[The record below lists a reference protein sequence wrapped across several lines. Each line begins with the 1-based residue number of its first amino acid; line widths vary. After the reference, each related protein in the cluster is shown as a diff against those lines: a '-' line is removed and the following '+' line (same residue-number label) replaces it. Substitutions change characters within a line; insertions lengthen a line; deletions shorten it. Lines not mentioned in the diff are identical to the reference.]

1 MTWVNVVVQGV
12 LLGGFYALLAC
23 GLSIMFGVM
32 RIINLAHGDLAVLGA
47 YLVWLLL
54 AHLAVPPYAALVIV
68 VPAMLAVGF
77 VLQVGVL
84 ERSLRSGVLTPL
96 LSTFGLS
103 VVIQNLLL
111 IAFSPDVRSLG
122 GTAGA
127 VTTASLRLPGDLS
140 VPVLGLLILATAVL
154 IVAGLQLY
162 LDRTRGG
169 AAWRAASQ
177 DPEVAG
183 LVGIDARAVYATATA
198 VAVAIAA
205 VGGLF
210 LAIRST
216 FDPAS
221 GPTQLIFAFE
231 AVVIGGLGSLRGTLV
246 GGVVLG
252 VAQAVGAQLNPQ
264 YAVLAGHVVFLAV
277 LASRG
282 GALRALLGR
291 RWAAS

>member
-1 MTWVNVVVQGV
+1 VSWLNAVIQGI

-54 AHLAVPPYAALVIV
+54 AHVNVPPYVAFVLV
-68 VPAMLAVGF
+68 VPAMLAVGAL
-77 VLQVGVL
+77 LQVAVL
-84 ERSLRSGVLTPL
+84 DRSLRSGMLTPL
-96 LSTFGLS
+96 LATFGLS

-122 GTAGA
+122 GNAGA
-127 VTTASLRLPGDLS
+127 VTTASLRISSELS
-140 VPVLGLLILATAVL
+140 VPLLGLLILAAAVL
-154 IVAGLQLY
+154 IVGALQLY
-162 LDRTRGG
+162 LSHTRGG

-183 LVGIDARAVYATATA
+183 LVGIDARAVYASATA

-205 VGGLF
+205 VGGVF
-210 LAIRST
+210 LAVRST
-216 FDPAS
+216 FDPVS

-231 AVVIGGLGSLRGTLV
+231 AVVIGGMGSLRGTLL
-246 GGVVLG
+246 GGIVLG
-252 VAQAVGAQLNPQ
+252 VAQAVGAQVNPQ
-264 YAVLAGHVVFLAV
+264 YAVLAGHLVFLAV
-277 LASRG
+277 LVTRG
-282 GALRALLGR
+282 GLLAGQRVGR
-291 RWAAS
+291 